1 MCKRCQDGDVN
12 GERQARCW
20 QQPLVTV
27 SVKMLI
33 QIQHKHKYK
42 CWGKAVG
49 VVAWERC
56 IGGDRKPLTRKLRWK
71 ELLAKPYNAV
81 ELWALPKNL
90 IGMENKF
97 TKMKVRTLSDQ
108 KHFVKSLKQH
118 SVSCWLSPE
127 TSLRKSILLSLMFEA
142 NQVFFFSKYNQ
153 FHQ

>member
-81 ELWALPKNL
+81 ELWALPKKSHRPGKQIHKNE
-90 IGMENKF
+90 GSHPFWSKTF
-97 TKMKVRTLSDQ
+97 CQKSKAALSFLLTFSGDFIEEI
-108 KHFVKSLKQH
+108 HLV
-118 SVSCWLSPE
+118 VSDVWSQPGFLF
-127 TSLRKSILLSLMFEA
+127 L
-142 NQVFFFSKYNQ
+142 
-153 FHQ
+153 